1 MKFPNPQKGDKVAI
15 PYGGFG
21 RGGIAGYGEDVI
33 ERWTPTQVILAG
45 QPEARWKRA
54 NGSRVGAGA
63 GYIEPWTPE
72 HDAFVAAAAVANR
85 LEKLASELDKHMR
98 KTSVRDMQ
106 ADPGRSAALADA
118 IEKYLAPTEP
128 TP

>member
-1 MKFPNPQKGDKVAI
+1 MKFPDPQKGDKVAI

-21 RGGIAGYGEDVI
+21 RSGIYGYGEDVI
-33 ERWTPTQVILAG
+33 ERWTPTQIILVG
-45 QPEARWKRA
+45 QPEVRWKRD
-54 NGSRVGAGA
+54 NGRRVGVGA

-72 HDAFVAAAAVANR
+72 HDAFVAAATMANR
-85 LEKLASELDKHMR
+85 LEKLASELDKRMR
-98 KTSVRDMQ
+98 RTSVRDMQ

-118 IEKYLAPTEP
+118 IEAYLAGPEP